1 VIDAL
6 TIVWRSFKDLWEE
19 LVLLVILNV
28 LWAASALLVSVPI
41 LLFGTDHA
49 IPAVVLSFFL
59 FWLFPIVSGALC
71 FVTNQVA
78 HGVAVGMA
86 TFVTGL
92 RRYWLKSILVGLIN
106 LLVLGL
112 LFLNIQFYAL
122 VMEGDWTY
130 FAVAAWVLVTLYWF
144 IVQIYWFP
152 FILELESEK
161 VFVALR
167 HALMMVMLSPG
178 FSLVMVL
185 ILAVLTV
192 LCIALTVPFPLFM
205 ASLLLLIINR
215 ATLNRLD
222 FVRRKREEQDRAGQ

>member
-1 VIDAL
+1 VIDAA
-6 TIVWRSFKDLWEE
+6 TIIWKSVKDLWED

-28 LWAASALLVSVPI
+28 IWAGSALLVSAPL
-41 LLFGTDHA
+41 LLFGGSQLTLSL
-49 IPAVVLSFFL
+49 VLTFIL
-59 FWLFPIVSGALC
+59 FWGFPIVSGALC

-78 HGVAVGMA
+78 HGVAIGMG

-92 RRYWLKSILVGLIN
+92 RQYWAKSLIVAVIN

-122 VMEGDWTY
+122 VLEGTWTQ
-130 FAVAAWVLVTLYWF
+130 FAVAAWILITLYWLM
-144 IVQIYWFP
+144 VQIYWFP

-167 HALMMVMLSPG
+167 HALMMVMISPG
-178 FSLVMVL
+178 FSLFMAFL
-185 ILAVLTV
+185 LAVLTV
-192 LCIALTVPFPLFM
+192 LCILLTVPVPLFM
-205 ASLLLLIINR
+205 AALLLLIINR

-222 FVRRKREEQDRAGQ
+222 YVKQKRQESDGAG